1 MKAILTFIAGLI
13 INCLVG
19 IIGAIIGSAIF
30 MVAAEEVVCPKS
42 DFDSEEECRVNRADF
57 AQTCVRKVFGK

>member
-1 MKAILTFIAGLI
+1 MKATLTFIAGLI

-30 MVAAEEVVCPKS
+30 LTAAEAVVCPES
-42 DFDSEEECRVNRADF
+42 DYDSEEECRVNRADF
-57 AQTCVRKVFGK
+57 AQACLHEVFGK